1 MNSKTLPV
9 DAFTRNSRYS
19 LHTDLRNMSDISH
32 SLYKRVGDVMVLV
45 DTFNSYKKANKEARN
60 IIREYESLNFLMK

>member
-1 MNSKTLPV
+1 MNSKTLLV
-9 DAFTRNSRYS
+9 DAFTRNSRHS
-19 LHTDLRNMSDISH
+19 LHTDLRNMSDISY

-45 DTFNSYKKANKEARN
+45 DTFNSYQKANKEAKK